1 VLPLC
6 SGSGKTYTIF
16 GPPGSL
22 TEASLSGPL
31 DSEGVPPAWGLFP
44 RLAMALLRLAA
55 HDAGT
60 SLTLHASAV
69 EIYSEHAYDLLADRA
84 PLSVGSQK
92 AGRNVGGGATCLT
105 SSGDGAAT
113 SGAVGAA
120 QSFHG
125 VHPPACRCGKCFL
138 AKKEELAARLARR
151 DVMQAKG
158 GPPPPE
164 RPGKAGG
171 TGKGAAGACDSTA
184 EEEAVST
191 VGETRMELRN
201 AADIAKLARTVELT
215 RVATGHLL
223 NARSSRSH
231 CLVHLHLTEHRG
243 GGGGRASG
251 MVYRQKLLCVD
262 LAGSERI
269 LKSGVEGLAQKQ
281 AVGINS
287 SLTALGKVVR
297 AVGEGA
303 AHVPYRD
310 STLTQLL
317 RSSLGGK
324 SCTSVVV
331 ALASEAEHADET
343 VCSVEFAKRMAV
355 VRTRATVV
363 SGQDAATEV
372 QHAAR
377 TLEAAR
383 AELERLETQGFGER
397 FGEAAD
403 VTTIASFQDNVR
415 RKAEKDTEA
424 LAARG
429 RLAEVL
435 ARGGKGTAEALSLQS
450 RAEGAE
456 LESANLRDIVL
467 RQKSIKGF
475 WIAPKAGYVKK
486 QAEVRELQ
494 ARLRMLS
501 TGL

>member
-1 VLPLC
+1 MDLLQSS
-6 SGSGKTYTIF
+6 SG
-16 GPPGSL
+16 
-22 TEASLSGPL
+22 
-31 DSEGVPPAWGLFP
+31 
-44 RLAMALLRLAA
+44 
-55 HDAGT
+55 DAGT
-60 SLTLHASAV
+60 SLTLHASAI
-69 EIYSEHAYDLLADRA
+69 EIYSDHAFDLLADRA

-105 SSGDGAAT
+105 SNGNGAAT

-120 QSFHG
+120 QGFHG
-125 VHPPACRCGKCFL
+125 VHPPSCRCGKCFL
-138 AKKEELAARLARR
+138 ARKKELAACLARR
-151 DVMQAKG
+151 DAMQTKG
-158 GPPPPE
+158 GSSPQ
-164 RPGKAGG
+164 RPGKA
-171 TGKGAAGACDSTA
+171 AAGGS
-184 EEEAVST
+184 AVEDEGAST
-191 VGETRMELRN
+191 VGETRVELKS

-215 RVATGHLL
+215 RVAAAHNL

-243 GGGGRASG
+243 GGFGSGGAGAGG
-251 MVYRQKLLCVD
+251 MVFRRQLLCVD

-303 AHVPYRD
+303 THVPYRD

-331 ALASEAEHADET
+331 ALASEAENADET
-343 VCSVEFAKRMAV
+343 VCSVEFARRMAV
-355 VRTRATVV
+355 VRTQATVI
-363 SGQDAATEV
+363 SGQDAAAEA
-372 QHAAR
+372 QLAAQRLDAAR
-377 TLEAAR
+377 VEM
-383 AELERLETQGFGER
+383 ERLEAQGFGER

-403 VTTIASFQDNVR
+403 VTTIASFQENVR
-415 RKAEKDTEA
+415 RKGEKDAEA

-429 RLAEVL
+429 QLAEVL
-435 ARGGKGTAEALSLQS
+435 ARGGKGTLEALALQR

-456 LESANLRDIVL
+456 LESANLRDIIL

-486 QAEVRELQ
+486 QADVRELE
-494 ARLRMLS
+494 ARLAML
-501 TGL
+501 TG